1 MSRYEDPYYEQEKTR
16 ELATEDFNSL
26 VDKRLNNEPLIHH
39 GDLYNGMSRQENY
52 ITTYTLEDLTNIAEQ
67 NESKTIM
74 AFLQDVRQKAA
85 HIAQYKGTD
94 DNVRVAISIAKEHN
108 KGSSKH
114 EPLISREVSIDIT
127 MSEEVARRDINT
139 NIPSNDQL
147 HESGSMTEEPM
158 IGSIKFSTDDSGQ
171 FDIHQTVEGVRKKNN
186 PSLDDIATL
195 NTLLDPSWKE
205 VQMAQARGAAVVQAL
220 AERATSVSRA

>member
-1 MSRYEDPYYEQEKTR
+1 MSRYEDPYYEQKTK
-16 ELATEDFNSL
+16 ELATADFNTL
-26 VDKRLNNEPLIHH
+26 VDKRLNNEPVVYH

-67 NESKTIM
+67 NASKTIM
-74 AFLQDVRQKAA
+74 AFLQDAKQKAA

-108 KGSSKH
+108 KESNEQ
-114 EPLISREVSIDIT
+114 EPLNYREVIIDIA
-127 MSEEVARRDINT
+127 MSEEAARRDINT
-139 NIPSNDQL
+139 NMTSNDQL
-147 HESGSMTEEPM
+147 HESGSMTEELV
-158 IGSIKFSTDDSGQ
+158 IGSMKFLTVDGGWL
-171 FDIHQTVEGVRKKNN
+171 DIHQMVDGVRKKNN

-205 VQMAQARGAAVVQAL
+205 VQMAQARGAAVVRAL

>member
-139 NIPSNDQL
+139 NMTSNDQL
-147 HESGSMTEEPM
+147 HESGSMELV

-171 FDIHQTVEGVRKKNN
+171 FGIHQTVEGVRKKNN

-195 NTLLDPSWKE
+195 NTLLNPSWRE
-205 VQMAQARGAAVVQAL
+205 VQMAQARGAAVQAL
-220 AERATSVSRA
+220 VERATSIPQM

>member
-139 NIPSNDQL
+139 NMTSNDQL
-147 HESGSMTEEPM
+147 HESGSMTEELV

-171 FDIHQTVEGVRKKNN
+171 FGIHQTVEGVRKKNN

-195 NTLLDPSWKE
+195 NTLLNPSWRE
-205 VQMAQARGAAVVQAL
+205 VQMAQARGAAVVRAL

>member
-85 HIAQYKGTD
+85 HIAQYKRTD

-139 NIPSNDQL
+139 NMTSNDQL
-147 HESGSMTEEPM
+147 HESGSITEELV

-195 NTLLDPSWKE
+195 NTLLNPSWRE
-205 VQMAQARGAAVVQAL
+205 VQRAQARGAAVQAL
-220 AERATSVSRA
+220 VKRATSTPQI

>member
-1 MSRYEDPYYEQEKTR
+1 MSRYEDPYYEQKKTK
-16 ELATEDFNSL
+16 ELATADFNTL
-26 VDKRLNNEPLIHH
+26 VDKRLNNEPVVYH

-67 NESKTIM
+67 NASKTIM

-85 HIAQYKGTD
+85 HVAQYKGTD
-94 DNVRVAISIAKEHN
+94 DNVRVAIRIAKEHN
-108 KGSSKH
+108 KG
-114 EPLISREVSIDIT
+114 EPLIRRVVSIDIT
-127 MSEEVARRDINT
+127 MSEEVERRDINT

>member
-1 MSRYEDPYYEQEKTR
+1 MSRYEDPYYEQKKTK
-16 ELATEDFNSL
+16 ELATADFNTL
-26 VDKRLNNEPLIHH
+26 VDKRLNNEPVVYH

-67 NESKTIM
+67 NASKTIM

-85 HIAQYKGTD
+85 HVAQYKGTD

-108 KGSSKH
+108 KG
-114 EPLISREVSIDIT
+114 EPLIRREVSIDIT

-139 NIPSNDQL
+139 NMTSNDQL

-158 IGSIKFSTDDSGQ
+158 IGSMKFLTVDGGWL
-171 FDIHQTVEGVRKKNN
+171 DIHQTVEGVRKKNN
-186 PSLDDIATL
+186 PSRNDIVTL
-195 NTLLDPSWKE
+195 NTLLDPSWRE
-205 VQMAQARGAAVVQAL
+205 VQMAQARGAAVQAL
-220 AERATSVSRA
+220 VERATSTPQI

>member
-39 GDLYNGMSRQENY
+39 GDLDDGMSRQENY
-52 ITTYTLEDLTNIAEQ
+52 ITTYTLEDLTNIAKQ
-67 NESKTIM
+67 NAFKTIM

-108 KGSSKH
+108 KESNEQ
-114 EPLISREVSIDIT
+114 EPLNYREVIIDIA
-127 MSEEVARRDINT
+127 MSEEAARRDINT
-139 NIPSNDQL
+139 NMSSNDQL

-171 FDIHQTVEGVRKKNN
+171 FDIHQTVGDVRKKNN

-195 NTLLDPSWKE
+195 NTLLNPSWKE
-205 VQMAQARGAAVVQAL
+205 VQMAQARGAAVQAL
-220 AERATSVSRA
+220 VERATSTPQM

>member
-139 NIPSNDQL
+139 NMSSNDQL
-147 HESGSMTEEPM
+147 YESGSMTEELV

-171 FDIHQTVEGVRKKNN
+171 FGIHQTVEGVRKKNN

-195 NTLLDPSWKE
+195 NTLLNPSWRE
-205 VQMAQARGAAVVQAL
+205 VQMAQARGAAVQAL
-220 AERATSVSRA
+220 VERATSIPQM

>member
-1 MSRYEDPYYEQEKTR
+1 MSRYEDPYYEQKKTK
-16 ELATEDFNSL
+16 ELATADFNTL
-26 VDKRLNNEPLIHH
+26 VDKRLNNEPVVYH

-67 NESKTIM
+67 NASKTIM

-85 HIAQYKGTD
+85 HVAQYKGTD

-108 KGSSKH
+108 KG
-114 EPLISREVSIDIT
+114 EPLIRREVSIDIT

>member
-16 ELATEDFNSL
+16 ELATEDFDSL
-26 VDKRLNNEPLIHH
+26 VDKRLNKKPFIHH
-39 GDLYNGMSRQENY
+39 GDPYNGISRQENY
-52 ITTYTLEDLTNIAEQ
+52 VTIYTLEDLTNIAEQ
-67 NESKTIM
+67 NMSETVM
-74 AFLQDVRQKAA
+74 TFLQDAKQKAA

-94 DNVRVAISIAKEHN
+94 DNVRVAISITKEYN
-108 KGSSKH
+108 KGSNEY
-114 EPLISREVSIDIT
+114 EPLIRREVSIDIT

-158 IGSIKFSTDDSGQ
+158 IGSMKFLTVDGGWL
-171 FDIHQTVEGVRKKNN
+171 DIHQTVEGVRKKNN

-195 NTLLDPSWKE
+195 NTLLDPSWRE
-205 VQMAQARGAAVVQAL
+205 VQMAQARGAAVQAL
-220 AERATSVSRA
+220 VERATSTPQI

>member
-127 MSEEVARRDINT
+127 ISEEVARRDINT
-139 NIPSNDQL
+139 NMTSNDQL

-158 IGSIKFSTDDSGQ
+158 IGSMKFLTVDGGWL
-171 FDIHQTVEGVRKKNN
+171 DIHQTVEGVRKKNN
-186 PSLDDIATL
+186 PSRNDIVTL
-195 NTLLDPSWKE
+195 NTLLNPSWRE
-205 VQMAQARGAAVVQAL
+205 VQMAQARGAAVQAL
-220 AERATSVSRA
+220 VERATSIPQM

>member
-1 MSRYEDPYYEQEKTR
+1 MLHYEDSYYEQKKTK
-16 ELATEDFNSL
+16 ELATADFNTL

-139 NIPSNDQL
+139 NMTSNDQL
-147 HESGSMTEEPM
+147 HESGSMTEELV

-171 FDIHQTVEGVRKKNN
+171 FDIHQTVEGVRKK
-186 PSLDDIATL
+186 
-195 NTLLDPSWKE
+195 E
-205 VQMAQARGAAVVQAL
+205 
-220 AERATSVSRA
+220 

>member
-139 NIPSNDQL
+139 NMTSNDQL
-147 HESGSMTEEPM
+147 HESGSMTEELV

-171 FDIHQTVEGVRKKNN
+171 FSIHQTVEGVRKKNN

-195 NTLLDPSWKE
+195 NTLLNPSWRE
-205 VQMAQARGAAVVQAL
+205 VQMAQARGAAVQAL
-220 AERATSVSRA
+220 VERATSIPQM

>member
-1 MSRYEDPYYEQEKTR
+1 MLRYEDPYYEQEKTR

-26 VDKRLNNEPLIHH
+26 VDKRLNKKPFIHH
-39 GDLYNGMSRQENY
+39 GDPYNGISRQENY

-67 NESKTIM
+67 NASKTIM

-85 HIAQYKGTD
+85 HVAQYKGTD

-108 KGSSKH
+108 KG
-114 EPLISREVSIDIT
+114 EPLIRREVNIDIT

-139 NIPSNDQL
+139 NMSSNDQL

-158 IGSIKFSTDDSGQ
+158 IGSMKFLTVDGGWL
-171 FDIHQTVEGVRKKNN
+171 DIHQTVEGVRKKNN
-186 PSLDDIATL
+186 PSRDDIAAL
-195 NTLLDPSWKE
+195 NALLDPSWRE
-205 VQMAQARGAAVVQAL
+205 VQMAQARGAAVQAL
-220 AERATSVSRA
+220 VERATSTSQI

>member
-139 NIPSNDQL
+139 NMTSNDQL

-158 IGSIKFSTDDSGQ
+158 IGSMKFLTVDGGWL
-171 FDIHQTVEGVRKKNN
+171 DIHQTVEGVRKKNN
-186 PSLDDIATL
+186 PSRNDIVTL
-195 NTLLDPSWKE
+195 NTLLNPSWRE
-205 VQMAQARGAAVVQAL
+205 VQMAQARGAAVQAL
-220 AERATSVSRA
+220 VERATSIPQM

>member
-139 NIPSNDQL
+139 NMTSNDQL
-147 HESGSMTEEPM
+147 HESGSMTEELV
-158 IGSIKFSTDDSGQ
+158 IGSMKFLTVDGGWL
-171 FDIHQTVEGVRKKNN
+171 DIHQMVDGVRKKNN

-195 NTLLDPSWKE
+195 NTLLNPSWRE
-205 VQMAQARGAAVVQAL
+205 VQMAQARGAAVQAL
-220 AERATSVSRA
+220 VERATSIPQM

>member
-1 MSRYEDPYYEQEKTR
+1 MSRYEDPYYEQKTK
-16 ELATEDFNSL
+16 ELATADFNTL
-26 VDKRLNNEPLIHH
+26 VDKRLNNEPVVYH

-67 NESKTIM
+67 NASKTIM
-74 AFLQDVRQKAA
+74 AFLQDAKQKAA

-94 DNVRVAISIAKEHN
+94 DNARVAISIAKEHN
-108 KGSSKH
+108 KESNEQ
-114 EPLISREVSIDIT
+114 EPLNYREVIIDIA
-127 MSEEVARRDINT
+127 MSEEAARRDINT
-139 NIPSNDQL
+139 NMTSNDQL

-186 PSLDDIATL
+186 PSLDDIVTL

>member
-1 MSRYEDPYYEQEKTR
+1 MSRYEDPYYGQEKTR

-85 HIAQYKGTD
+85 HIAQYKGMD

-139 NIPSNDQL
+139 NMTSNDQL
-147 HESGSMTEEPM
+147 HESGSMTEELV

-195 NTLLDPSWKE
+195 NTLLNPSWRE
-205 VQMAQARGAAVVQAL
+205 VQMAQARGAAVQAL
-220 AERATSVSRA
+220 VERATSMSRA

>member
-26 VDKRLNNEPLIHH
+26 VDKWLNKKPFIHH
-39 GDLYNGMSRQENY
+39 GDLDDDMSRQENY
-52 ITTYTLEDLTNIAEQ
+52 ITIYTLEDLTNIAEQ

-94 DNVRVAISIAKEHN
+94 NVRVAISIAKEYN
-108 KGSSKH
+108 KGSNEY
-114 EPLISREVSIDIT
+114 EPLIRREVSIDIT
-127 MSEEVARRDINT
+127 MSEEAARRDINT
-139 NIPSNDQL
+139 NMTSNDQL

-158 IGSIKFSTDDSGQ
+158 IGSMKFLTVDGGWL
-171 FDIHQTVEGVRKKNN
+171 DIHQTVEGVRKKNN

-195 NTLLDPSWKE
+195 NTLLDPSWRE
-205 VQMAQARGAAVVQAL
+205 VQMARARGAAVVQAL

>member
-85 HIAQYKGTD
+85 HIAQYKRTD

-139 NIPSNDQL
+139 NMTSNDQL

-158 IGSIKFSTDDSGQ
+158 IGSMKFLTVDGGWL
-171 FDIHQTVEGVRKKNN
+171 DIHQTVEGVRKKNN
-186 PSLDDIATL
+186 PSRNDIVTL
-195 NTLLDPSWKE
+195 NTLLDPSWRE
-205 VQMAQARGAAVVQAL
+205 VQMAQARGAAVQAL
-220 AERATSVSRA
+220 VERATSTPQI